1 MSALHARPG
10 AVRLARWY
18 LRALGGLATL
28 TEGCKAGGVL
38 RADLGDDEAA
48 RVVTMAREV
57 AAQAAKVLEVSRCG
71 AAASVLEE
79 DVAGMDPRA
88 LVDELGHAEGAV
100 LARTVRAALYT
111 PRALQDLQEAR
122 AAGGSR

>member
-1 MSALHARPG
+1 
-10 AVRLARWY
+10 VRLARWY
-18 LRALGGLATL
+18 QRALGGLATR

-38 RADLGDDEAA
+38 RAHQGDDEAA
-48 RVVTMAREV
+48 RVVTMAREL
-57 AAQAAKVLEVSRCG
+57 AAQAAKVLEVSPRG
-71 AAASVLEE
+71 AVASVVVE

-88 LVDELGHAEGAV
+88 LVDELEHAEGAV

-111 PRALQDLQEAR
+111 LRTLQDLHEAR

>member
-1 MSALHARPG
+1 VSALHARPG
-10 AVRLARWY
+10 EVRLARWY

-57 AAQAAKVLEVSRCG
+57 AAQAAKVLEVSPCG

-100 LARTVRAALYT
+100 LARTVSAALYT
-111 PRALQDLQEAR
+111 LRAQQDLQEAR